1 MLYDSNKTPL
11 LKIKITELDE
21 DPTIP
26 QDFFDDDA
34 TSDDSSANSS
44 YEEQNAVSSLGTLIQ
59 FKKGLNENRENRD
72 GNDNTSTCSS
82 SHIKSKS
89 SKDVKSIGRN
99 RFRSVSSVS
108 TTEAMKLSCISNY
121 FSISVRELN
130 EADWKC
136 VKIVCLQDDTA
147 KGIRCVPQSNIN
159 SKSDTI
165 LHNDKINIYNMR
177 TYLEVE
183 NVDSFSSYYY
193 NENGDI
199 VTETPQESKSI
210 APHSSSDMFFGEIE
224 LEDEEQ
230 F

>member
-1 MLYDSNKTPL
+1 MPL
-11 LKIKITELDE
+11 LQIKITELDE

-59 FKKGLNENRENRD
+59 FKKGLNEDRD

-108 TTEAMKLSCISNY
+108 TTDAMKLSCISNY

-136 VKIVCLQDDTA
+136 VKIVCLQDDSA
-147 KGIRCVPQSNIN
+147 KGIRCVPLSNIK
-159 SKSDTI
+159 SKSDTT
-165 LHNDKINIYNMR
+165 LHDDKTNIYNTK

-183 NVDSFSSYYY
+183 NDDSVSSYYY
-193 NENGDI
+193 NEDGDI
-199 VTETPQESKSI
+199 VIETPQENRPITSY
-210 APHSSSDMFFGEIE
+210 SSSDMFFGEIE